1 MPVHSSA
8 KAADVTLPDPTT
20 SDAGTRVA
28 SLTVRPSPEG
38 STGRGPLRVDWA
50 VTSTTATEQLGYE
63 LQASPA
69 AAFDQDVATTGPV
82 EGADQL
88 DVVAPGGPLRSREV
102 RHLRARVATAHGWS
116 DWSPVGTV
124 EAGLLEPA
132 DWSAVAVTLAD
143 DPGARE
149 QAPPPLVRVAF
160 DLPAAVVRGRL
171 HVTSLGDHEV
181 RVNGRR
187 VGDHLLDPGWTSY
200 AHRLLVVTHDVT
212 DLLRAGENVLAGV
225 LGDGWYRGR
234 IGWDPDDDRGRYGRQ
249 LGLLAQLEV
258 DLADGRTV
266 VVATDGSWRAG
277 TGEIRAADHYDGCH
291 VDLRLR
297 QDGWDRPGFDDSQW
311 SPVAV
316 VPLDPAVLAPQ
327 VAPPVRVV
335 ETLRPRLLPGP
346 DPDGSTLLDAGQ
358 NVAGVVR
365 LVVRGEAGDVV
376 TVRHA
381 EVLEPDGALHTRS
394 LRTARATDS
403 YVLADDAPVTLEPS
417 FTFHGFRYAEV
428 VTDAEILAAEVLAV
442 SSDIPV
448 RGRFTC
454 SDPDLTRFHENVR
467 WSQRD
472 NFVALPTDC
481 PQRDERLGW
490 TGDAQAFAPT
500 ACTLFDA
507 RAFWASWLVDLA
519 HDQTPDG
526 AVPSVVPNVLGDGEP
541 ALGRAGWADAATI
554 VPWSVHVAYRD
565 REVLARQLP
574 SMKAHVGY
582 LQARRHDDGLL
593 GGEFQFGDWLDPDA
607 PAGRAHEAKASSDYL
622 ANAFLSHSARLVARA
637 ARVTGDGEAPR
648 YEELAD
654 EVARLT
660 WARWHEHAVTNQTG
674 AAVAVELGIAPAQEH
689 AEVGAALARLVRD
702 ADGRIATGFLGTPL
716 VLPALTRTGH
726 VAEAYLMLLR
736 RELPSWLYQVTRG
749 ATTVWERWDAIRADG
764 SIHDGRLVLPDHESE
779 MLSFNHYA
787 YGAVVDWVYRHVAGI
802 APDET
807 APGYQHTIL
816 APCPVAGI
824 DHVAASVDTSFGTLA
839 VEWSTDGEEAFS
851 ARYDIPFGVRATF
864 APPATASSVVRI
876 DGRTIEG
883 SVTMAPGRH
892 EVELSSPRIV
902 RPTVPS
908 LP

>member
-1 MPVHSSA
+1 V
-8 KAADVTLPDPTT
+8 ADVTLPASNATDSGT
-20 SDAGTRVA
+20 SIT
-28 SLTVRPSPEG
+28 SLAVRPSPDG
-38 STGRGPLRVDWA
+38 SAGRAPLRVDWA
-50 VTSTTATEQLGYE
+50 VSSSTATEQLGYE
-63 LQASPA
+63 LQASPST
-69 AAFDQDVATTGPV
+69 AFDQNVASSGPT
-82 EGADQL
+82 EGSDQL
-88 DVVAPGGPLRSREV
+88 EVVAAGGPLRSREV
-102 RHLRARVATAHGWS
+102 RHLRVRVATERGWS
-116 DWSPVGTV
+116 AWSPPTTI

-132 DWSAVAVTLAD
+132 DWTAVAVTLPD
-143 DPGARE
+143 DPGARR
-149 QAPPPLVRVAF
+149 QAPAPLLRTTFELPSAPVRA
-160 DLPAAVVRGRL
+160 RL

-181 RVNGRR
+181 RINGRR

-200 AHRLLVVTHDVT
+200 RSRLLVVTHDVT
-212 DLLRAGENVLAGV
+212 DLLTQGANVLAGV

-258 DLADGRTV
+258 ELGDGRTV
-266 VVATDGSWRAG
+266 TVATDETWRAS
-277 TGEIRAADHYDGCH
+277 TGEIQAADHYDGCLI
-291 VDLRLR
+291 DLRR
-297 QDGWDRPGFDDSQW
+297 RHDGWDLSGFDDTGWQR
-311 SPVAV
+311 VAV
-316 VPLDPAVLAPQ
+316 VPLDLSVLEPQ

-335 ETLRPRLLPGP
+335 ETLSPNVLPGA
-346 DPDGSTLLDAGQ
+346 DPEGSTLLDAGQ

-365 LVVRGEAGDVV
+365 LAVRGQAGDTV

-381 EVLEPDGALHTRS
+381 EVLEPDGGLHTRS
-394 LRTARATDS
+394 LRTARATDT
-403 YVLADDAPVTLEPS
+403 YVLAGEETVTLEPS

-428 VTDAEILAAEVLAV
+428 VSQAEIVSAEVLAI
-442 SSDIPV
+442 SSDTAP

-454 SDPDLTRFHENVR
+454 SDADLTRFHENVV

-472 NFVALPTDC
+472 NFVAVPTDC

-526 AVPSVVPNVLGDGEP
+526 AVPSVVPNVLGDGEF
-541 ALGRAGWADAATI
+541 ALGRAGWSDAATI
-554 VPWSVHVAYRD
+554 VPWSVHVAFSD
-565 REVLARQLP
+565 RELLARQLP

-582 LQARRHDDGLL
+582 LQARRQGDGLL

-622 ANAFLSHSARLVARA
+622 ANAFLSHSARLVAQVG
-637 ARVTGDGEAPR
+637 RVVGDPEPER
-648 YEELAD
+648 YEALAD

-660 WARWHEHAVTNQTG
+660 WARWQEHAVTTQTG
-674 AAVAVELGIAPAQEH
+674 AAIAVELMIAPPEEH
-689 AEVGAALARLVRD
+689 EEVGAALARLVRD

-802 APDET
+802 APEAQ
-807 APGYQHTIL
+807 APGYQHVVL
-816 APCPVAGI
+816 APRPVDGI
-824 DHVAASVDTSFGTLA
+824 DQVTASVDTAFGTVA
-839 VEWSTDGEEAFS
+839 VDWRTDDQGAFS
-851 ARYDIPFGVRATF
+851 ARYAIPFGVTATF
-864 APPATASSVVRI
+864 DPPAAEGSVVRV
-876 DGRTIEG
+876 DGRTVEG
-883 SVTMAPGRH
+883 SATMGPGSH
-892 EVELSSPRIV
+892 EVQVSSARIV
-902 RPTVPS
+902 SPAVPS